1 MSTPKKSSE
10 SAEEARRRLQLQQ
23 LETAIEKLSALAV
36 ILKARRQRL
45 DLLQSVSA
53 GLYEEFDKLAKKS
66 PADEI
71 SPLGL
76 EHVNELI
83 RDAKELSPD
92 DLYVQRCKVFV
103 PAGDNPQ
110 HRDVVMVLRQIRQGL
125 DRFNVALSQRTT
137 ITSTQL
143 GDARGLRVAV
153 LLIQQGDDKPSQGQ
167 LLANKVGVSDYWL
180 NTELYGERVVNLW
193 LFDRTDIPT
202 YFAEPE

>member
-1 MSTPKKSSE
+1 MSTPKKPRE
-10 SAEEARRRLQLQQ
+10 SAEEALRKLQLQQ

-36 ILKARRQRL
+36 TLKTQRQRL

-53 GLYEEFDKLAKKS
+53 GLYDELDKLAKKS

-92 DLYVQRCKVFV
+92 DLYMQRCKVFV

-137 ITSTQL
+137 ATSNLL

-153 LLIQQGDDKPSQGQ
+153 QLIRQGVAKPSDGH
-167 LLANKVGVSDYWL
+167 LTANKVGVSQYWL
-180 NTELYGERVVNLW
+180 KWDSDSSVINLW
-193 LFDRTDIPT
+193 LLDRTNIPT
-202 YFAEPE
+202 HFAEPE

>member
-1 MSTPKKSSE
+1 MAASNKSPE
-10 SAEEARRRLQLQQ
+10 SVEEARRKLQLQQ
-23 LETAIEKLSALAV
+23 LEGAIVKLSALAV
-36 ILKARRQRL
+36 TLKTQRQRL

-53 GLYEEFDKLAKKS
+53 GLYEELDKLAKKS

-92 DLYVQRCKVFV
+92 DLYMQRCKVFV
-103 PAGDNPQ
+103 AAGDNPQ

-125 DRFNVALSQRTT
+125 DRFNERLIERTT
-137 ITSTQL
+137 KNSAL
-143 GDARGLRVAV
+143 LSDAKGLRMAILIIQSGREVATT
-153 LLIQQGDDKPSQGQ
+153 SQLQ
-167 LLANKVGVSDYWL
+167 ANEVSVSSKWAQDYQVNFDRL
-180 NTELYGERVVNLW
+180 N
-193 LFDRTDIPT
+193 RTDIPT

>member
-1 MSTPKKSSE
+1 MATSKKSSE
-10 SAEEARRRLQLQQ
+10 SVEEARRRLQLQQ
-23 LETAIEKLSALAV
+23 LETAIEKLSALAAT
-36 ILKARRQRL
+36 LKTQRQRL

-53 GLYEEFDKLAKKS
+53 GLYEELDKLAKKS

-92 DLYVQRCKVFV
+92 DLYMQRCKVFV

-137 ITSTQL
+137 TTSTL
-143 GDARGLRVAV
+143 LADARGLRIAV
-153 LLIQQGDDKPSQGQ
+153 LLTLQGVEKPSED
-167 LLANKVGVSDYWL
+167 LLETNKATVSNYWL
-180 NTELYGERVVNLW
+180 QSEMYGGRVVNLR
-193 LFDRTDIPT
+193 LLDRTDIPT

>member
-1 MSTPKKSSE
+1 MSTPKKPRE
-10 SAEEARRRLQLQQ
+10 SAEEARRSLQLHQ

-36 ILKARRQRL
+36 TLKTQRQRL

-53 GLYEEFDKLAKKS
+53 GLYEELDKLAKKS

-83 RDAKELSPD
+83 RDAKELSPA
-92 DLYVQRCKVFV
+92 DLYMQRCKVFV

-137 ITSTQL
+137 TTSAQL
-143 GDARGLRVAV
+143 GDACGLRVAV
-153 LLIQQGDDKPSQGQ
+153 LLIQQDVDKPSKDQ

-180 NTELYGERVVNLW
+180 KLEYGERIVNLW
-193 LFDRTDIPT
+193 LLDRTDIPT